1 MKAMIFA
8 AGLGTRLKP
17 LTDTVPKALIPI
29 DGKPLLEHVINKLK
43 QAEITEI
50 IVNVHHHPDQI
61 IDFLKKKNH
70 FDIRIEISDE
80 REMLLDTGGGIK
92 KAASFF
98 DDGKPFLIHNVDII
112 SNLDI
117 RTLYAKHLQDETRL
131 TTLTVSYRDTSRYL
145 LFSKENQLHGWVN
158 IKTGETKPKAM
169 INTDM
174 FQKFAFAGIQ
184 VVSPK
189 IFELME
195 KESNK
200 FSIVD
205 FYLRNCDNHKIV
217 GFVPEN
223 FQMIDVGKL
232 DSLEKAEIL
241 AKKLASTN
249 L

>member
-1 MKAMIFA
+1 MIFA

-29 DGKPLLEHVINKLK
+29 NGKPLLEHVIEKLK
-43 QAEITEI
+43 QAEVTEI
-50 IVNVHHHPDQI
+50 IVNIHHHPDQI
-61 IDFLKKKNH
+61 IDFLKKKNN
-70 FDIRIEISDE
+70 FDIRIEVSDE
-80 REMLLDTGGGIK
+80 REMLLDTGGGMK

-117 RTLYAKHLQDETRL
+117 KTLYTTHLQDEKRL
-131 TTLTVSYRDTSRYL
+131 ATLVVSQRNTNRYL
-145 LFSKENQLHGWVN
+145 LFNKENQLHGWVN
-158 IKTGETKPKAM
+158 IKTGETKPKAG
-169 INTDM
+169 IEVKL

-195 KESNK
+195 KESDK
-200 FSIVD
+200 FPIVD
-205 FYLRNCDNHKIV
+205 FYLKNCESHKIV
-217 GFVPEN
+217 GFIPNN

-232 DSLEKAEIL
+232 DSLEKAEEL
-241 AKKLASTN
+241 VRNLASK
-249 L
+249 